1 MNRRSFIGMTTGT
14 LVGAAAAIDPV
25 LNMDYST
32 LPVQTNGPYSIE
44 IVSPQQEAGRELPLF
59 DTYKSAENFA
69 QARMHILRCNH
80 KLTKLVRPEDVGT
93 KYAHE
98 AGLIKVWTA
107 KNELIFECAWGET
120 WTSAHSYVDVEGRL
134 S

>member
-1 MNRRSFIGMTTGT
+1 MNRRQFIGASATLAGT
-14 LVGAAAAIDPV
+14 ALAVSPVELATKKTEIKDP
-25 LNMDYST
+25 YS
-32 LPVQTNGPYSIE
+32 YSIE